1 MPPSIR
7 ATTNPCRVAR
17 SQTSTA
23 ASAVSF
29 ITILPAREKKS
40 SDESYAIMIDTHHV
54 HFHFIRPS
62 GNHVGSFFPLTWTT
76 SSVMSF
82 NHPEIQTRSPS
93 HFWEYHPG
101 SSTRPDCPSPFKSD
115 HRQRL
120 IFSVKSIRASG
131 HETGENS
138 ERILSKS
145 ICHRDMPIR
154 EYAIAYE
161 DRQTCNI
168 SPSAKVLVS
177 HNVNR
182 APGSKWLRTRS
193 KNRNFIDTSS
203 VVPGSN
209 LCPSLSSNNRQ
220 SNPCPSINRGHP

>member
-1 MPPSIR
+1 MRRTFRTNEFCCPLIISLSGVQIDWWVSAIPDAIDSRFESRIMPDAPL
-7 ATTNPCRVAR
+7 N
-17 SQTSTA
+17 
-23 ASAVSF
+23 
-29 ITILPAREKKS
+29 S
-40 SDESYAIMIDTHHV
+40 SDNESLSGCTIANIDCRFCRELHHNTTGKGKKIVRRIVYAIMIDTHHV

-161 DRQTCNI
+161 D
-168 SPSAKVLVS
+168 
-177 HNVNR
+177 
-182 APGSKWLRTRS
+182 
-193 KNRNFIDTSS
+193 
-203 VVPGSN
+203 
-209 LCPSLSSNNRQ
+209 
-220 SNPCPSINRGHP
+220 